1 MPCLDGSSHG
11 FSHGVFDLREELFD
25 RVEIRTVGRQEEEPC
40 ACGPNHLPDGLAL
53 MRAQVVEHD
62 DIARLKGRE
71 KLLFDIGP
79 EGVAVDGAVDHPW
92 RIDPVDAQ
100 GGDKGHGLPMAVRH
114 MGDQPLAAVA
124 PAPEWGHVGFD
135 PRFIEENQPRGVNPA
150 LIAPPLLAA
159 ARQSGPC
166 QLFGGKEGFF

>member
-1 MPCLDGSSHG
+1 MHCLDGSSHG

-92 RIDPVDAQ
+92 RIDPNRSSFI
-100 GGDKGHGLPMAVRH
+100 GDLLLHFTRPYRTRRAVHRSSLR
-114 MGDQPLAAVA
+114 PRLAVCFLLVQAV
-124 PAPEWGHVGFD
+124 VY
-135 PRFIEENQPRGVNPA
+135 
-150 LIAPPLLAA
+150 
-159 ARQSGPC
+159 C
-166 QLFGGKEGFF
+166 